1 VENSFILAFLDI
13 EGGPHSTSHDIQRLP
28 NKMGLETHSSD
39 RSALCFVVEK
49 LHPHSGGEMLEGT
62 VAKGCPHRGILLP
75 LLCCLVVDK
84 VIKRLDGN
92 ACYTLRYALSSSAES
107 S

>member
-1 VENSFILAFLDI
+1 VAVILQ
-13 EGGPHSTSHDIQRLP
+13 PHSQ
-28 NKMGLETHSSD
+28 GET
-39 RSALCFVVEK
+39 
-49 LHPHSGGEMLEGT
+49 LEGP

-92 ACYTLRYALSSSAES
+92 ACYTVEYALSSSVEGS
-107 S
+107 